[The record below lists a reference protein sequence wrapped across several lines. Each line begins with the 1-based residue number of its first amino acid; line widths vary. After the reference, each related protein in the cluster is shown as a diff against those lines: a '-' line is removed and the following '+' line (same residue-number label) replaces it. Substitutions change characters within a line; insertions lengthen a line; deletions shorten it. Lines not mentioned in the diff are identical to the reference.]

1 MDYKQEERFI
11 KIKTPLGDDVL
22 LLQSFAGTEAISR
35 PFAFHLELLSEKKD
49 IAFNDIVGKA
59 VTIQVRLGDDSDRN
73 FNGFVSRF
81 VQGLSDSKFTHYQM
95 EIVPWLWML
104 TRKADC
110 RIFQKMTAPDVIA
123 KVFKDG
129 GFTDFKNSLTGSF
142 EELEYCV
149 QYRESDFNFVSR
161 LMQQFGIF
169 YYFEHEESK
178 HTLVMANSPSAHQP
192 CPGQANADY
201 NQVSGGLEDADVVS
215 SWQAA
220 QELRTGKY
228 SLDDYNFKTPNVE
241 LVSSEPTVFANAN
254 GKFETYDYP
263 GLFLNKAQGQTAAKI
278 RMQEE
283 EVQHKILRG
292 AGVCR
297 AFAPGY
303 KFELHEHYRPD
314 MNASYVL
321 TEVQHEATVGDS
333 YTYEGDQ
340 KGEKY
345 TNKFACIPAEV
356 PFRPPRT
363 APKPFVQGPQPAVV
377 VGRSGEEI
385 YTDEFGRVKV
395 QFFWDRVG
403 KKDENSTC
411 WIRTSQPWAG
421 KNWGAMWIPRIG
433 QEVIVSF
440 LEGDPD
446 QPIITGRVYNADQTV
461 PYKLPDNQTV
471 SSFMSNSSKGG
482 GGYNELR
489 FEDKK
494 GSEQLYIQAEKDLD
508 VRVKNDSREFV
519 GNDRSLIVKNDQKEK
534 ISGDQ
539 HSNVVGN
546 RQEKVGQGMS
556 LQIGQDF
563 NGKTGTKLAYEAGT
577 EIHLKAGTTCVI
589 EAGVQL
595 SLKVGGNFVDIGP
608 AGVTI
613 QGTMVMI
620 NSGGASGSG
629 SGSSP
634 QAPKDPDEADSGK
647 KFTKA

>member
-1 MDYKQEERFI
+1 
-11 KIKTPLGDDVL
+11 
-22 LLQSFAGTEAISR
+22 
-35 PFAFHLELLSEKKD
+35 
-49 IAFNDIVGKA
+49 
-59 VTIQVRLGDDSDRN
+59 
-73 FNGFVSRF
+73 
-81 VQGLSDSKFTHYQM
+81 
-95 EIVPWLWML
+95 
-104 TRKADC
+104 
-110 RIFQKMTAPDVIA
+110 
-123 KVFKDG
+123 
-129 GFTDFKNSLTGSF
+129 
-142 EELEYCV
+142 
-149 QYRESDFNFVSR
+149 
-161 LMQQFGIF
+161 
-169 YYFEHEESK
+169 
-178 HTLVMANSPSAHQP
+178 
-192 CPGQANADY
+192 
-201 NQVSGGLEDADVVS
+201 
-215 SWQAA
+215 
-220 QELRTGKY
+220 
-228 SLDDYNFKTPNVE
+228 
-241 LVSSEPTVFANAN
+241 
-254 GKFETYDYP
+254 
-263 GLFLNKAQGQTAAKI
+263 
-278 RMQEE
+278 
-283 EVQHKILRG
+283 
-292 AGVCR
+292 
-297 AFAPGY
+297 
-303 KFELHEHYRPD
+303 
-314 MNASYVL
+314 
-321 TEVQHEATVGDS
+321 VQHEATVGDS

-356 PFRPPRT
+356 PFRPLRT

>member
-104 TRKADC
+104 TRKAGC

-283 EVQHKILRG
+283 EVQHKILCG

>member
-1 MDYKQEERFI
+1 
-11 KIKTPLGDDVL
+11 
-22 LLQSFAGTEAISR
+22 
-35 PFAFHLELLSEKKD
+35 
-49 IAFNDIVGKA
+49 
-59 VTIQVRLGDDSDRN
+59 
-73 FNGFVSRF
+73 
-81 VQGLSDSKFTHYQM
+81 
-95 EIVPWLWML
+95 
-104 TRKADC
+104 
-110 RIFQKMTAPDVIA
+110 
-123 KVFKDG
+123 
-129 GFTDFKNSLTGSF
+129 
-142 EELEYCV
+142 
-149 QYRESDFNFVSR
+149 
-161 LMQQFGIF
+161 
-169 YYFEHEESK
+169 
-178 HTLVMANSPSAHQP
+178 
-192 CPGQANADY
+192 
-201 NQVSGGLEDADVVS
+201 
-215 SWQAA
+215 
-220 QELRTGKY
+220 
-228 SLDDYNFKTPNVE
+228 
-241 LVSSEPTVFANAN
+241 
-254 GKFETYDYP
+254 
-263 GLFLNKAQGQTAAKI
+263 
-278 RMQEE
+278 
-283 EVQHKILRG
+283 
-292 AGVCR
+292 
-297 AFAPGY
+297 
-303 KFELHEHYRPD
+303 
-314 MNASYVL
+314 
-321 TEVQHEATVGDS
+321 
-333 YTYEGDQ
+333 
-340 KGEKY
+340 
-345 TNKFACIPAEV
+345 
-356 PFRPPRT
+356 
-363 APKPFVQGPQPAVV
+363 VV